1 MIPSKNKS
9 NDTKHAAAKNP
20 QQELRRKT
28 LMAALV
34 LSVPFLG
41 VMYLIFDGG
50 ADSPAPGQNAMNMT
64 VPEGRSPG
72 IEASKQKA
80 LERVNAE
87 RQQSERSRLF
97 DDNDFSLLAQ
107 PTPAPQPEVPEAV
120 ARSQQAHRQA
130 QQAVSGFYTAPAPD
144 PQVEALRRQVQ
155 LLSEQLEAQPQAPDP
170 LVLAEKQYAL
180 AAKYLHGG
188 SGTTTTAAPTQPVA
202 AEPVRSARA
211 SVVSSLAPP
220 RPDTARIGGFITPVG
235 DVAARLQGGIRVCVD
250 EQQTL
255 VSGERIRLRL
265 RDGILVA
272 GRQIPAGSILY
283 GVVTIGGQRM
293 KVQVSSIHHCG
304 EVLHVRMD
312 AYDLDGGEG
321 LYIPDS
327 DERTALKDAAAAIG
341 SSFGNSISFTRG
353 AGQQVAMDLARGAM
367 TGGTQY
373 IASKMRQVKVTVKA
387 GYQIILLSKE

>member
-1 MIPSKNKS
+1 MTPSKNKS
-9 NDTKHAAAKNP
+9 NQTSAAAKDP

-41 VMYLIFDGG
+41 VMYLIFGG
-50 ADSPAPGQNAMNMT
+50 GPDSPAPGQNSLNMS

-80 LERVNAE
+80 LERVTAE
-87 RQQSERSRLF
+87 RQQTERTRLF
-97 DDNDFSLLAQ
+97 DDQDFSLLAQ
-107 PTPAPQPEVPEAV
+107 PAPAPQPAVPEAV

-130 QQAVSGFYTAPAPD
+130 QQAVSGFYTSPAPD
-144 PQVEALRRQVQ
+144 PQVEELRRQVQ
-155 LLSEQLEAQPQAPDP
+155 QLTEQLEAQPPAADP

-180 AAKYLHGG
+180 AAKYLHGS
-188 SGTTTTAAPTQPVA
+188 SGTAAAAVPTQTVA

-220 RPDTARIGGFITPVG
+220 RQDSTRGGFITPVG
-235 DVAARLQGGIRVCVD
+235 EVAERLQGGIRVCVD

-265 RDGILVA
+265 RDAILVA
-272 GRQIPAGSILY
+272 GREIPAGSILY
-283 GVVTIGGQRM
+283 GLATIGGQRM
-293 KVQVSSIHHCG
+293 KVQVSGIHYRG
-304 EVLHVRMD
+304 EVLPVRMD

-341 SSFGNSISFTRG
+341 SSFGSSISFTRG
-353 AGQQVAMDLARGAM
+353 AGQQVAMDIARGAM

-373 IASKMRQVKVTVKA
+373 LASKLRQVKVTVKA
-387 GYQIILLSKE
+387 GYQIIFLSKE